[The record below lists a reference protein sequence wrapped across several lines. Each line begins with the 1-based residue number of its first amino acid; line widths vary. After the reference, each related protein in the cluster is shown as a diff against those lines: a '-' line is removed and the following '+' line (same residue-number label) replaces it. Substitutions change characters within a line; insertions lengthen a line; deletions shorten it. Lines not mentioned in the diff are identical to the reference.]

1 MPDDERDQPAETS
14 VKRSQPKGPLRR
26 MEERERRME
35 EQLHG
40 LDEDTH
46 QAKWVA
52 YKELRRQS
60 GE

>member
-1 MPDDERDQPAETS
+1 MPDYERDQLAESS
-14 VKRSQPKGPLRR
+14 VERSQPKGPL
-26 MEERERRME
+26 RRME

-60 GE
+60 SV

>member
-1 MPDDERDQPAETS
+1 MPDDERDQPAESS
-14 VKRSQPKGPLRR
+14 VKRSQPKGPL
-26 MEERERRME
+26 RRME

-52 YKELRRQS
+52 CKELRRQS